1 MAKSLDMVRR
11 ILIEGDAVDTVDL
24 TSERELVRAL
34 KMLIYDADQI
44 VRQRACHELGK
55 RLSKMPPD
63 KLDDFIRRLLW
74 RLNPESGDHPI
85 GVPEL
90 IGEIGHQSPGRI
102 ESFLPSIMSSIEDR
116 GLLPGLLQAAG
127 RIGQKIP
134 GVLLPYTDRISGYLG
149 DNNPTAAGNAVLAL
163 CRIYGNAS
171 GGPPGELAEG
181 LAKKTG
187 WPDEN
192 DSRQIFLF
200 CRSSSGDNDIVKMS
214 LRELALHGAECSCTL
229 CFIIDMDV
237 VHGGNKP

>member
-1 MAKSLDMVRR
+1 MTGSRETIRQALR
-11 ILIEGDAVDTVDL
+11 EGDAVDRIDTG
-24 TSERELVRAL
+24 SERGLLRTL
-34 KMLIYDADQI
+34 NMLICDEDAI
-44 VRQRACHELGK
+44 VRQQACLELGGLISRK
-55 RLSKMPPD
+55 PPE
-63 KLDDFIRRLLW
+63 KIKNYLRRLLW
-74 RLNPESGDHPI
+74 KLSPESGDYPI
-85 GVPEL
+85 GTPEL
-90 IGEIGHQSPGRI
+90 FGEIGRCAPREGKDFI
-102 ESFLPSIMSSIEDR
+102 GAFLHYLDDET
-116 GLLPGLLQAAG
+116 LLPGLLQAAG

-134 GVLLPYTDRISGYLG
+134 GVLFPYTDRISGYLG

-214 LRELALHGAECSCTL
+214 LRELALHGAECSCAL
-229 CFIIDMDV
+229 CFVIAMDV